1 VYIPQKGGIERSQ
14 TSNRHPQ
21 RERKECIAQLSTDN
35 SPNPCAYLSDAVLHI
50 DALELE
56 SVHEQLLQHLY
67 QRKRGS
73 KQEQARAGGGGKG
86 GNEQER
92 KARERAKRE
101 SADNERRP
109 DVTISTKETSTRSK
123 ETY

>member
-1 VYIPQKGGIERSQ
+1 MYIPQKGGIERSQ

-73 KQEQARAGGGGKG
+73 KQEQARAGGGEGGKRAG
-86 GNEQER
+86 EESTREGEE
-92 KARERAKRE
+92 RERR
-101 SADNERRP
+101 
-109 DVTISTKETSTRSK
+109 
-123 ETY
+123 